1 MTNFFTCICSQSI
14 YNGSMIGDHKG
25 SLVAIIYVKN
35 IILQNNHLNELL
47 KRRN

>member
-14 YNGSMIGDHKG
+14 YNGIMIGHPKE
-25 SLVAIIYVKN
+25 SLIVIIYIKN